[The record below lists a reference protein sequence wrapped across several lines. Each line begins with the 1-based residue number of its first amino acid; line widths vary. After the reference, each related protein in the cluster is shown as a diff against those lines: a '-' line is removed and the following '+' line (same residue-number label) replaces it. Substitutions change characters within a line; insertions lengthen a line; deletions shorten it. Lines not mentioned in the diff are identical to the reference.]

1 MICEKRNIFHVR
13 SKGVS
18 SALSWGL
25 LLALSLTCGCNQ
37 GNLWSG
43 QQASSDALL
52 QQQQQLAQLQEVQR
66 RTGQLDANNNDLHAQ
81 LAESQRSANVLR
93 EHVDALNSQLAET
106 TRRLD
111 ASELACEESEQQ
123 FGNLQAS
130 TRRHGGATIIANTS
144 LGRRLTAVQVLGVD
158 VQQDGDVV
166 RMSLPVDELFLAG
179 TTNLQSQAAEKIDQ
193 VAKAIAGAYPR
204 HIVGVEGHTDN
215 QPVSAPWQSQHQM
228 TAAQAMAVLNR
239 VSQTGQ
245 ISSEHLFVLGHGA
258 NQPIVS
264 NATLVGQSKNRRI
277 ELVIYPET
285 R

>member
-1 MICEKRNIFHVR
+1 MVHEKRNTFNAR
-13 SKGVS
+13 SKGAS
-18 SALSWGL
+18 SALSWVVI
-25 LLALSLTCGCNQ
+25 LAISVTCGCNQ

-43 QQASSDALL
+43 PQASSDTLN
-52 QQQQQLAQLQEVQR
+52 QQQQFAQLQEMQR
-66 RTGQLDANNNDLHAQ
+66 RSGQLDANNNDLHAQ
-81 LAESQRSANVLR
+81 LAQSQRSSNVLR
-93 EHVDALNSQLAET
+93 EHIEALNSQLAET

-111 ASELACEESEQQ
+111 ESELAREQSQQQ
-123 FGNLQAS
+123 FEILQAS
-130 TRRHGGATIIANTS
+130 TRRHGGATIVANTS
-144 LGRRLTAVQVLGVD
+144 LGRRLTAVQVPGVE

-179 TTNLQSQAAEKIDQ
+179 TTTLQAQAAERIDR

-204 HIVGVEGHTDN
+204 HIIGIEGHTDN
-215 QPVSAPWQSQHQM
+215 RPVSSPWQNQHQM

-239 VSQTGQ
+239 VTQTGQ
-245 ISSEHLFVLGHGA
+245 IPTDHLFVLGHGA

-264 NATLVGQSKNRRI
+264 NATLVGKSKNRRI